1 MSENSD
7 NYRKALDGFTA
18 IVESVPNEGWSAPSP
33 CPDWTAR
40 HVVGH
45 VIGGTQMISAVE
57 TGIEPDYSDPAK
69 TAGDDPVG
77 NFAKARDLALHALTE
92 ENLAKIVK
100 GPMGDMPLDQ
110 IIGMFI
116 VSDTLI
122 HTWDLARAAGI
133 PVTLDPALVERTYN
147 ALLPIDAMIR
157 MPNVFGPKVE
167 PPDGADLQ
175 TKLMCFVGRRP

>member
-1 MSENSD
+1 MTENSD
-7 NYRKALDGFTA
+7 NYRKALAGFSA
-18 IVESVPNEGWSAPSP
+18 VVDSVPKDGWSAQSP
-33 CPDWTAR
+33 CPDWPAR

-45 VIGGTQMISAVE
+45 VIGGTQMISAVD

-69 TAGDDPVG
+69 AAGDDPAG
-77 NFAKARDLALHALTE
+77 TFAKARDLALHALTE

-116 VSDTLI
+116 VGDTLI
-122 HTWDLARAAGI
+122 HTWDLAKAAGLD
-133 PVTLDPALVERTYN
+133 VSLDPALVERTYN
-147 ALLPIDAMIR
+147 ALVPIDAMIR
-157 MPNVFGPKVE
+157 MPNVFGAKVE

-175 TKLMCFVGRRP
+175 TRLLCFVGRQP